1 LLESVH
7 SLCLLEG
14 EADSFRPLYDKVGT
28 YASRNLAV
36 IYAVEPDT
44 TQTVL
49 RMRQHGLD
57 VETLVESGLLTIVG
71 RNEMYSIK
79 RTELDGHALM
89 DIWHDVYIRV
99 KRRSSFD
106 GVLAI
111 GSAENFI
118 GSPSDHDKLVKY
130 EEMVGKKFEIPLEAI
145 CCYSSKAFEAI
156 SLGNLL
162 SILNAHHSIAHG
174 GTNTDEW
181 DPLGIIELAQKGMS
195 RAVGEEVTNLF
206 FRTLKLCYR
215 IDGEAIASSP
225 ATLERMLPRLLGEDA
240 ARSALTSIKDEVRRR
255 ILP

>member
-1 LLESVH
+1 
-7 SLCLLEG
+7 LEG
-14 EADSFRPLYDKVGT
+14 DEAGSFRPLYDRVGT
-28 YASRNLAV
+28 YASRNVAV

-44 TQTVL
+44 TQTVI

-71 RNEMYSIK
+71 RNEMYSIE
-79 RTELDGHALM
+79 RTELDGYALM
-89 DIWHDVYIRV
+89 DVWHDVYIKV

-145 CCYSSKAFEAI
+145 CCYSSMAFEAI

-162 SILNAHHSIAHG
+162 SIINAHHSVAHG
-174 GTNTDEW
+174 GTSTFEW
-181 DPLGIIELAQKGMS
+181 DPLRIIELAQRGMS
-195 RAVGEEVTNLF
+195 RAVGEELTNLF

-215 IDGEAIASSP
+215 IDGEAIASDP
-225 ATLERMLPRLLGEDA
+225 ATLERMLPKLLGEDA
-240 ARSALTSIKDEVRRR
+240 ARLALASIKDEVRRR
-255 ILP
+255 ISP

>member
-1 LLESVH
+1 M
-7 SLCLLEG
+7 EG
-14 EADSFRPLYDKVGT
+14 DEASSQQPLYDKVGRYT
-28 YASRNLAV
+28 SRNFAV

-44 TQTVL
+44 TQTVI

-57 VETLVESGLLTIVG
+57 VETLVESGLLTIVD

-89 DIWHDVYIRV
+89 DVWRDVYIKV
-99 KRRSSFD
+99 KRRSSFG

-130 EEMVGKKFEIPLEAI
+130 EEMVGKKFEIPFEAI
-145 CCYSSKAFEAI
+145 CCYSSKAFETI
-156 SLGNLL
+156 SLGNVL

-174 GTNTDEW
+174 VANMDEW

-195 RAVGEEVTNLF
+195 RAVGEEVTDLF
-206 FRTLKLCYR
+206 FKTLKLCYK
-215 IDGEAIASSP
+215 IDAEAIASNP
-225 ATLERMLPRLLGEDA
+225 ATLERMLSKLLGEDSG
-240 ARSALTSIKDEVRRR
+240 RLALQSIKDEVRRR
-255 ILP
+255 ISP